1 MSATSPAAISDH
13 GVPHAA
19 ASKTARR
26 LTGLRRNSVAIS
38 VMLLFQYGLGM
49 AINLY
54 VHVPV
59 TGTGGGAALRRAMSH
74 LPAAVTIHGVFG
86 LFLLVAGISVLTRS
100 IIVRHRLM
108 IVTSIIGLL
117 AILGAAVSGVT
128 FIGNGQANSSMVM
141 AILTGIALLCYLI
154 NVSIPAGSTRT

>member
-1 MSATSPAAISDH
+1 MSTTPAATSDH
-13 GVPHAA
+13 GVPQAVA
-19 ASKTARR
+19 DKTARR

-59 TGTGGGAALRRAMSH
+59 TGTGGPALGRAMSH
-74 LPAAVTIHGVFG
+74 LPAAVTVHGVFG
-86 LFLLVAGISVLTRS
+86 LFLLVAGVSVLTRAV
-100 IIVRHRLM
+100 IVRHRLM
-108 IVTSIIGLL
+108 IVTSVAGLL

-128 FIGNGQANSSMVM
+128 FIGNGRANSSMVM
-141 AILTGIALLCYLI
+141 AILTGVALLCYLI

>member
-1 MSATSPAAISDH
+1 MSTTSPAATSDP
-13 GVPHAA
+13 GVPQAVED
-19 ASKTARR
+19 KIARR
-26 LTGLRRNSVAIS
+26 ITGLRRNSVAIS

-59 TGTGGGAALRRAMSH
+59 TGTGGAALGRAKSH
-74 LPAAVTIHGVFG
+74 LPAAVTVHGVFG
-86 LFLLVAGISVLTRS
+86 LFLLVAGVSVLTRA

-108 IVTSIIGLL
+108 IVTSVAGLL
-117 AILGAAVSGVT
+117 AILGAAVSGVY
-128 FIGNGQANSSMVM
+128 FIGNGLANSSMVM
-141 AILTGIALLCYLI
+141 AILTGVALLCYLI